1 MTASTPVVELD
12 SISVRRG
19 GKSVLSNISLTVL
32 PGLVVGLI
40 GPSGCGK
47 TTLMRT
53 IVGVQANVDGAVTV
67 LGETAGVASRMGRVG
82 YMTQDSSVYGDL
94 TVIENLAYFGKIL
107 GVEPSRVDEVLS
119 SVRLGEVA
127 HDLVDQLSGGQRARV
142 SLATAL
148 LAEPAL
154 LILDEPTV
162 GLDPVL
168 RSELWQE
175 FAQLASGGT
184 TMVVSSH
191 VMDEASR
198 CDSLLLMRDGQILA
212 EGSPT
217 ELMAQTDTNDVEAAF
232 LELVDTQDDV

>member
-1 MTASTPVVELD
+1 VTASTPVVELD